1 MAARKENTLGISYAK
16 DWQGSHGASS
26 NIIPLTTGATEAII
40 TVISALKGKITGMA
54 FCVPT
59 IEVSVVEIC
68 AEIQRHANG
77 DMRCFLGYTVEA
89 LVPQDFMSCP
99 VHLLRVAGI
108 IEFVKLVAWYGPI
121 ILSRKLKSY
130 WIVTLL
136 SSVCM
141 SAHTGCRCTNSGN
154 VNICCLFM
162 TSRLTSPTY
171 TAFILSH

>member
-1 MAARKENTLGISYAK
+1 VAARKENTLGISYAK

-77 DMRCFLGYTVEA
+77 DLRCFLGYTVEA
-89 LVPQDFMSCP
+89 MCPRTSCLAP
-99 VHLLRVAGI
+99 SI
-108 IEFVKLVAWYGPI
+108 
-121 ILSRKLKSY
+121 
-130 WIVTLL
+130 
-136 SSVCM
+136 SSVLPA
-141 SAHTGCRCTNSGN
+141 SSSSSSSWPGTGQ
-154 VNICCLFM
+154 
-162 TSRLTSPTY
+162 
-171 TAFILSH
+171 